1 MCIRDSNIKAKITPR
16 EKDKILFNKVLLFK
30 PSVDQLFLICHRKLN
45 HLGIKDIN
53 NKNVKIVPINDK
65 ASLLKLLKELAYKR
79 GQFTLSSGQESEHYI
94 NCKPVTLSCE
104 GNALLSTLM
113 VKKLDEG
120 SRAVGGLT
128 LGGDPLVVGVA
139 QRAFYRGGHI
149 DALIVRKN
157 PKDYGT
163 KEVIEGPKPEK
174 GSIVTVLEDV
184 TTTGG
189 SAMKAVNVLRGAGYT
204 VNRVVAIVDR
214 MEDHSIWEHNKIEFV
229 SLFTLQDI
237 IND

>member
-1 MCIRDSNIKAKITPR
+1 MTDSTYKAT
-16 EKDKILFNKVLLFK
+16 
-30 PSVDQLFLICHRKLN
+30 
-45 HLGIKDIN
+45 
-53 NKNVKIVPINDK
+53 
-65 ASLLKLLKELAYKR
+65 LLKLLKERAYKK
-79 GQFTLSSGQESEHYI
+79 GHYTLSSGKESEHYI

-113 VKKLDEG
+113 VKKLDPK
-120 SRAVGGLT
+120 SVAVGGLT

-157 PKDYGT
+157 PKGYGT
-163 KEVIEGPKPEK
+163 KEVIEGNKPPE
-174 GSIVTVLEDV
+174 GSVVTVLEDV

-214 MEDHSIWEHNKIEFV
+214 MDDHDIWEENKIDFV
-229 SLFTLQDI
+229 SLFTLKDI
-237 IND
+237 TE